1 MLPLL
6 AQSLLLDGASLSCCC
21 VATGPVMVGDNLL
34 STCARQSTLSAS
46 GQHAVERFLSGAGP
60 PAQPLLVRKAA
71 AYVTRILTVFG
82 ISTAAPDQVGFGG
95 EASAAVSAGEGAA
108 KYLDAFALFR
118 DTVRG
123 MAKAGKSSGDM
134 LAACDR

>member
-1 MLPLL
+1 MSWTDPLEFRPHHCLRVHPL
-6 AQSLLLDGASLSCCC
+6 AWKPLFSLRRSFNY
-21 VATGPVMVGDNLL
+21 V
-34 STCARQSTLSAS
+34 
-46 GQHAVERFLSGAGP
+46 GP

-82 ISTAAPDQVGFGG
+82 ISTAAPDELGFGG
-95 EASAAVSAGEGAA
+95 EASATVAAGEGAA

-123 MAKAGKSSGDM
+123 MAKAGNSSGDI

>member
-1 MLPLL
+1 M
-6 AQSLLLDGASLSCCC
+6 
-21 VATGPVMVGDNLL
+21 
-34 STCARQSTLSAS
+34 
-46 GQHAVERFLSGAGP
+46 
-60 PAQPLLVRKAA
+60 RKAA

-82 ISTAAPDQVGFGG
+82 ISTAAPDQLGFGG
-95 EASAAVSAGEGAA
+95 EASASVAAGEGAA

-123 MAKAGKSSGDM
+123 MAKGGKSSQDI